1 MSRSRSSRSSR
12 VRAIVTVLAVAGCGV
27 EQADTEATS
36 SALEAAPNP
45 AGTAETFHTS
55 GVIDR
60 TNPFFQ
66 RLGINDRTCET
77 CHAANQG
84 WAITASA
91 TEALFD
97 ATGGVAAIFNPLHQV
112 ARPDPDV

>member
-1 MSRSRSSRSSR
+1 MSMSRSSR

-55 GVIDR
+55 GGIDR

-77 CHAANQG
+77 CHRADQG
-84 WAITASA
+84 WTITASGNVGA
-91 TEALFD
+91 VRRDRRRRADLQP
-97 ATGGVAAIFNPLHQV
+97 AG
-112 ARPDPDV
+112 